1 MSKAIL
7 CIATTQNQARSIT
20 DSLKDAGFSNDDI
33 SVLLADKGETSDFA
47 REEDTRVPEGAAT
60 GASAGGLLGGALGWL
75 VGIGTLAIPGAGP
88 FLAAGPI
95 LSALGGLAVGATAGG
110 VGGALVGV
118 GIPDEDAK
126 RYESRLRGGNIL
138 LSVHT
143 DDDDDAARA
152 KAIFEREG
160 GEDIS
165 CSGESAVATSAARQK
180 AATNRDPRLPL
191 A

>member
-7 CIATTQNQARSIT
+7 CIATTLNQARNIT
-20 DSLKDAGFSNDDI
+20 DSLKSAGFNQDDI
-33 SVLLADKGETSDFA
+33 SVLLADEEETSHFA
-47 REEDTRVPEGAAT
+47 RTEDTRVPEGAAT

-75 VGIGTLAIPGAGP
+75 VGAGALAIPGAGP

-126 RYESRLRGGNIL
+126 RYESRLRDGNIL
-138 LSVHT
+138 ISVHT
-143 DDDDDAARA
+143 DDGAEAARA
-152 KAIFEREG
+152 KAIFEREY

-165 CSGESAVATSAARQK
+165 CSGEAAIETSASRQR
-180 AATNRDPRLPL
+180 AATDRDSRTPL